1 MTGSIGMTILLSIA
15 ITSSLSNNTCCHAFT
30 VDRSTSLLATRT
42 SIVGAAAPPPALSTA
57 IKQPSKQLFFQ
68 RHNDMEQ
75 QQNGLHGYITPS
87 SRSSSPPKL
96 TTTTTTTR
104 RMGSM
109 DPNVDPESLVCAKDD
124 TTQQLAFVSILVG
137 VVVGS
142 FGFVALY
149 DFAETILPVSIFQP
163 FYTVL
168 PYVLSSTF
176 IAAGIA
182 HFVLE
187 ETFVAFVPPLGTWG
201 GLWQIPAPLSEKLG
215 LTYGQYHSFWS
226 GIAEV
231 VVSSSLIATTAG
243 VIDLGPIPA
252 YLMYLLTLA
261 VTPAN
266 IYMFTHNPDVPVI
279 PPVTYPYA
287 HGGRGVLQCALM
299 GVFYKLAV
307 HSS

>member
-1 MTGSIGMTILLSIA
+1 MMTGSIGMTILLSIV
-15 ITSSLSNNTCCHAFT
+15 ITSSLSNHTCCHAFT
-30 VDRSTSLLATRT
+30 VDRSASLLTTRSSAT
-42 SIVGAAAPPPALSTA
+42 AAAAPALSTA

-68 RHNDMEQ
+68 RHNDMGEQ
-75 QQNGLHGYITPS
+75 SGLHGYIAL
-87 SRSSSPPKL
+87 SRLSPKL
-96 TTTTTTTR
+96 TTTTTR

-137 VVVGS
+137 VIVGS
-142 FGFVALY
+142 FGFVSLY
-149 DFAETILPVSIFQP
+149 DFVETILPVSIFEP